1 MRDRILLLSLLC
13 FAIAFSANAEKLS
26 LDPISPPNPVI
37 YDPFSGNDTIGQSF
51 TFTVRMDKST
61 GTTSNFSVV
70 INGESSPS
78 SRSLKSSSGSI
89 EIGFYKDSSHTTEIR
104 STADYS
110 PSYYISGSFDPKT
123 DVLTQTFTIYPR
135 LVKGQ
140 SAPYGTYTETFTL
153 VLYKKSTPGQSS
165 PEDTLSFTYTAEV
178 GKAVDVRVGPPN
190 ASYDTGMNSYNID
203 LGEIS
208 KGASANFGIFIK
220 GTTGYT
226 LTMHTA
232 SGGFLTSS
240 NSSDK
245 IQYTIVVDG
254 KEYYLNSSVI
264 LDRETVDS
272 LYSKALLGTIKIAAD
287 QNAEPGIYSDAV
299 SFSVTVN

>member
-13 FAIAFSANAEKLS
+13 FAIVISANAEKLS
-26 LDPISPPNPVI
+26 LDPISPPSPVI
-37 YDPFSGNDTIGQSF
+37 YDPFSGNDAVGQPFS
-51 TFTVRMDKST
+51 FTVRMDKST
-61 GTTSNFSVV
+61 GATSDFSVV
-70 INGESSPS
+70 INAESSPS
-78 SRSLKSSSGSI
+78 SRNLQSSSGSI
-89 EIGFYKDSSHTTEIR
+89 VIGFYKNSSYTTEIK
-104 STADYS
+104 SIVDYS
-110 PSYYISGSFDPKT
+110 PSYYISGSFDPKP

-135 LVKGQ
+135 LAKGQ

-153 VLYKKSTPGQSS
+153 ALYKKSSPGQGN

-264 LDRETVDS
+264 LDRETADC
-272 LYSKALLGTIKIAAD
+272 LYSKALLGTVKIAAD
-287 QNAEPGIYSDAV
+287 QNAEAGIYSDSV
-299 SFSVTVN
+299 SFSVAVN